1 MVHKKIFLADV
12 EYNNEQNN
20 SQTTEEQWLQYTSMK
35 VKIPLASLVLDG
47 FKSFRGFCAL
57 VTALNSL
64 TTESSAAGKF
74 MGKMNSL
81 TTPLVATLMS
91 SFSLLSK
98 WSLGMTWPF
107 SAAFFP
113 TKPKQI
119 SMRVH
124 SQ

>member
-57 VTALNSL
+57 VTWKEKAMP
-64 TTESSAAGKF
+64 TTINQSVQKYSHKYE
-74 MGKMNSL
+74 L
-81 TTPLVATLMS
+81 
-91 SFSLLSK
+91 FS
-98 WSLGMTWPF
+98 T
-107 SAAFFP
+107 
-113 TKPKQI
+113 I
-119 SMRVH
+119 SY
-124 SQ
+124 ST